1 MSMFGDISKQVLRDQ
16 LIKELKK
23 RIARVKKR
31 NHRLLPTYYSG
42 KQAGLQEALDLVQ
55 SISDW
60 E

>member
-16 LIKELKK
+16 LTEELKE
-23 RIARVKKR
+23 RIAKIKKR
-31 NHRLLPTYYSG
+31 KHRWFLSYYNG